1 MLRNKSRP
9 VYRQEG
15 DTWLVEIRIDQL
27 EQLFDNLD
35 PAPFWRRDLDEEAA
49 AYILESVKELPAGA
63 PVRILVYLPTEHL
76 AEAQALVST
85 SLESYFLYRARVH
98 RQRLRKELQRGR
110 ISLAV
115 GLSFLTVCFLLSQ
128 ALSDVNS
135 FGSHILREGLL
146 IMGWVAMWRPI
157 ETFLYEWWPHLNQAR
172 HHERVAQL
180 PVEVRNG
187 MQPDQR

>member
-98 RQRLRKELQRGR
+98 RQRLRKELQRDRKSTRLNSSHVR
-110 ISLAV
+110 ISYAV
-115 GLSFLTVCFLLSQ
+115 FCLKKK
-128 ALSDVNS
+128 N
-135 FGSHILREGLL
+135 
-146 IMGWVAMWRPI
+146 
-157 ETFLYEWWPHLNQAR
+157 
-172 HHERVAQL
+172 
-180 PVEVRNG
+180 
-187 MQPDQR
+187 